1 MRYGK
6 SMKFDLILGDNT
18 SKHTVLKCDIFQ
30 HEYLDIFQNEPTMCE
45 WNLYNDKSAQL
56 QKLSNELKKL
66 IDTWNTYGIHQLDT
80 SEFYLFGDDSAA
92 ASMKLH
98 QDILNPLQS
107 SIITAYR
114 DLNDNSQVEHTEE
127 LVVMFR
133 KLNLIRDIVSHL
145 SVELDSQ
152 QFQLAFERDY
162 KLFEDDDF
170 ARFSFAR
177 NPGEI
182 FLAPTD
188 ISYNYDNLIIEEKSA
203 YEIDMQ
209 AIRMTPGGTDLIGQ
223 QIYYG
228 GNLIFW
234 CGASRTHEE
243 TVNQINYSLEKAW
256 GGYTLN
262 AQDLR
267 NKWNM
272 LTTGMIKVGSF
283 NKVPDLEFNEVIG
296 YVIQ

>member
-1 MRYGK
+1 
-6 SMKFDLILGDNT
+6 MKFDLILGNKE
-18 SKHTVLKCDIFQ
+18 SKHTVIKCDIFQ
-30 HEYLDIFQNEPTMCE
+30 PEYQHIFSKEPTMCE
-45 WNLYNDKSAQL
+45 WNLYSDKSAQL
-56 QKLSNELKKL
+56 RKLANELKQL
-66 IDTWNTYGIHQLDT
+66 MYTWNIPGTHILETTD
-80 SEFYLFGDDSAA
+80 FDLFNDDSAA

-107 SIITAYR
+107 CVIHAYR
-114 DLNDNSQVEHTEE
+114 ELNNRGEVEHTEE

-133 KLNLIRDIVSHL
+133 KINLLRDIVSHL
-145 SVELDSQ
+145 SVDLDSQ
-152 QFQLAFERDY
+152 QFQLAFESDY

-209 AIRMTPGGTDLIGQ
+209 AIRMTPGGTDLVGQ
-223 QIYYG
+223 QTYYG

-272 LTTGMIKVGSF
+272 LTTGMIKIGSF